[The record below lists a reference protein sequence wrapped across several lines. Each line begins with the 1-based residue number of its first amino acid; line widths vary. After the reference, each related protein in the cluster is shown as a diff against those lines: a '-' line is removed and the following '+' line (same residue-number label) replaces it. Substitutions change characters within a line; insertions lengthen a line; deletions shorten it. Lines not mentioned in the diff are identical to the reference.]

1 MAARVAPPPP
11 SINAAAAPSLKRRG
25 ALEGKGEG
33 TSIRAE
39 RRELPTPAVSRLS
52 PISTTLPSSSWRRKV
67 VLTAPIALA
76 RGVSSSTL
84 STACSFC
91 EKEERC
97 QEVEEKERER
107 KRTNEGHGD
116 AGPEVFRLLPRLAP
130 CVRLDE
136 ERWCIG
142 VGVDVLRKANGGE
155 NDVEERRSDGV
166 RDWSTVD
173 SDVGT
178 LVVGSSDAALTG
190 SGHFDGKREGDEDEE
205 RKEASMRMCWGAER
219 AEKSVLRALR
229 VREEQST
236 AEERF
241 KRSQKAVWKG
251 GRKSGVG
258 GTVRRLVPSFFRTG
272 DDRAWLNAV

>member
-1 MAARVAPPPP
+1 
-11 SINAAAAPSLKRRG
+11 
-25 ALEGKGEG
+25 
-33 TSIRAE
+33 
-39 RRELPTPAVSRLS
+39 
-52 PISTTLPSSSWRRKV
+52 
-67 VLTAPIALA
+67 
-76 RGVSSSTL
+76 L